1 MNGAF
6 EGPEA
11 APVSERVVDPDGRRD
26 DEAIDRNY
34 AAHFAFLD
42 YIFGTAVKSDQLW
55 PEKYGVLG
63 DYVPNGFVKQFKFPF
78 TWKG

>member
-1 MNGAF
+1 
-6 EGPEA
+6 
-11 APVSERVVDPDGRRD
+11 
-26 DEAIDRNY
+26 
-34 AAHFAFLD
+34 HFAFLD
-42 YIFGTAVKSDQLW
+42 YLFGTAVKSTKLW